1 MLFRLAKRRRNGE
14 MKQRTNET
22 QRIDGTQILYIT
34 EWEAAEVA
42 EAAEEEIE
50 ECISTGLTNSKKDNR
65 DTLSIK
71 EKLQQ
76 HNNSKL
82 RNEMWVVKW
91 PGGGGVGDR
100 GGTCCGYVV
109 DKQQQ
114 NDLVSTF
121 WTFR

>member
-22 QRIDGTQILYIT
+22 QKIDGIQILYIT

-42 EAAEEEIE
+42 EEKIE

-76 HNNSKL
+76 HN
-82 RNEMWVVKW
+82 
-91 PGGGGVGDR
+91 
-100 GGTCCGYVV
+100 
-109 DKQQQ
+109 
-114 NDLVSTF
+114 F
-121 WTFR
+121 